1 MNDEPANPLAP
12 LALLATLEI
21 ALALVQ
27 AEILTPDELRAMIGL
42 GPRPA

>member
-1 MNDEPANPLAP
+1 MNDEPANPLA
-12 LALLATLEI
+12 LLAALEI

-27 AEILTPDELRAMIGL
+27 AEILTPDELRTMIGL